1 MPGNDS
7 GGNWGT
13 IWIDPRK
20 GSSNQGK
27 SDTKITTY
35 IAKQIIENI
44 LGIVLK
50 AAEKR
55 PFFMSGADSDPH
67 FLFRVAR
74 PPDRLG
80 RDSDPRF

>member
-27 SDTKITTY
+27 SDTPFAAY
-35 IAKQIIENI
+35 LAKQIIKNI
-44 LGIVLK
+44 FRIVLK

-55 PFFMSGADSDPH
+55 PFFMGGADSDP
-67 FLFRVAR
+67 
-74 PPDRLG
+74 
-80 RDSDPRF
+80 RF